1 MILTSQP
8 ELKLSFAVD
17 NDTKIVTMSIK
28 NDSNVELGTIVIEN
42 SKLKPL
48 MKALTFLTEARTT
61 NPQFQGRWDALA
73 NFPVLSDS
81 GMFPTPV
88 SGDVYFVSTSGNQD
102 LGSGEQSFFAG
113 NWVIFTGVKW
123 LRSYSDTEELK
134 TRTTYNVTENS
145 ARILFG

>member
-1 MILTSQP
+1 MDLTSQP
-8 ELKLSFAVD
+8 ELRLSFEVD
-17 NDTKIVTMSIK
+17 KDTNIVTMTVN
-28 NDSNVELGTIVIEN
+28 NDSYSTLGTIVIEN

-48 MKALTFLTEARTT
+48 MKALTFLVEARTT

-81 GMFPTPV
+81 GMFPTPI
-88 SGDVYFVSTSGNQD
+88 SGDVYFVSASGDQD
-102 LGSGEQSFFAG
+102 LGSGVQSFFAG
-113 NWVIFTGVKW
+113 NWVMFNGVKW
-123 LRSYSDTEELK
+123 LRSYSDAEELK